1 MTALQNQ
8 DTSMMEYKGFIC
20 HFAFD
25 EKDKLFH
32 GRVANSHYFIEF
44 KGHSIRELTETFHK
58 AIEDHIE
65 WCKKHKK
72 NQGNNYKFIRPSAK
86 VGR

>member
-1 MTALQNQ
+1 MVVLRDR
-8 DTSMMEYKGFIC
+8 DTSMIAYKGFIC

-25 EKDKLFH
+25 EKDKLFR

-44 KGHSIRELTETFHK
+44 KSHSIRELTETFHK

-65 WCKKHKK
+65 WCKKHNK
-72 NQGNNYKFIRPSAK
+72 NQENGYS
-86 VGR
+86 

>member
-1 MTALQNQ
+1 MIVQ
-8 DTSMMEYKGFIC
+8 DSNAYMIEYKGYIC
-20 HFAFD
+20 HFAFN
-25 EKDKLFH
+25 EMDKLFH

-44 KGHSIRELTETFHK
+44 KGKSIRELTEAFHK

-72 NQGNNYKFIRPSAK
+72 NQENNCISVPPF
-86 VGR
+86 V